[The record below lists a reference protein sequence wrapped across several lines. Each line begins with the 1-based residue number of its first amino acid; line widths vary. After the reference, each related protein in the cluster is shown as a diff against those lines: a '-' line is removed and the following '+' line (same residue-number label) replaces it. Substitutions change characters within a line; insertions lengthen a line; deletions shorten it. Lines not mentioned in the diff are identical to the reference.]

1 MKTSLEKSHSK
12 MSNFKLMLI
21 SIILSISFPLIW
33 AGVALLKTNQVLGII
48 IISISSIVTVLFTFL
63 MNIFKR

>member
-1 MKTSLEKSHSK
+1 

-48 IISISSIVTVLFTFL
+48 IISISSIVTILFTFL

>member
-21 SIILSISFPLIW
+21 SIILSISFPLIC

-48 IISISSIVTVLFTFL
+48 IISISSIVTILFTFL

>member
-48 IISISSIVTVLFTFL
+48 IISVSSIVTILFTFL

>member
-48 IISISSIVTVLFTFL
+48 IISI
-63 MNIFKR
+63 

>member
-12 MSNFKLMLI
+12 LSNFKLTFI
-21 SIILSISFPLIW
+21 SIVISIFFPLIW
-33 AGVALLKTNQVLGII
+33 LGIALFKVNQTYGII
-48 IISISSIVTVLFTFL
+48 IISISAFVTILFTFL

>member
-33 AGVALLKTNQVLGII
+33 AGVALLKTNKVLGII
-48 IISISSIVTVLFTFL
+48 IISISSIVTILFTFL

>member
-48 IISISSIVTVLFTFL
+48 IISISSIVTILFTFL

>member
-21 SIILSISFPLIW
+21 SIIISISFPLIW

-48 IISISSIVTVLFTFL
+48 IISISSIVTILFTFL

>member
-48 IISISSIVTVLFTFL
+48 IISISSIVIILFTFL

>member
-12 MSNFKLMLI
+12 LSNFKLTFI
-21 SIILSISFPLIW
+21 SIIISIFFPLIW
-33 AGVALLKTNQVLGII
+33 LGIALLKTNQSLGII
-48 IISISSIVTVLFTFL
+48 IISISAVVTIIFTLL